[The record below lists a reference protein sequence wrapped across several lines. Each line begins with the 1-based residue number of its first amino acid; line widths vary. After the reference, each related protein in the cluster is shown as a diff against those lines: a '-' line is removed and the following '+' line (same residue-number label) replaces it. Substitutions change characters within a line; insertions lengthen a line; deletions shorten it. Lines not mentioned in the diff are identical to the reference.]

1 MHKIGKMAVL
11 AACLALGA
19 CGHNV
24 YLTSR
29 STGLQGTTV
38 VKGGSGGGDMAI
50 TLGPRLYS
58 GRWVYAATGGGT
70 SFGTATSFSGGQT
83 ATATGTFVAL
93 PTGGN
98 GTVIA
103 SAPDGT
109 QLRCAFNYSELSDA
123 GTGVCQDSTGQIF
136 DMQIH

>member
-1 MHKIGKMAVL
+1 MRIAKLMMLG
-11 AACLALGA
+11 ACLALGA

-24 YLTSR
+24 YLTGR
-29 STGLQGTTV
+29 SNGLQGTTV
-38 VKGGSGGGDMAI
+38 VKGGSGGGDMNI
-50 TLGPRLYS
+50 TLGPRVYS
-58 GRWVYAATGGGT
+58 GRWIYAAEGGGT
-70 SFGTATSFSGGQT
+70 SFGTATSFSGGQA
-83 ATATGTFVAL
+83 ATTNATFVAL

-109 QLRCAFNYSELSDA
+109 QLRCVFNYSELSDA
-123 GTGVCQDSTGQIF
+123 GSGVCQDSTGQIF